1 MTEEQIKFLYK
12 QMVEN
17 SNIPLSD
24 FDKELIKQHIINMLG
39 QMESLSR
46 QEITE
51 CVQRMLPASYD
62 GDKVYNFIT
71 SLIREMSKKD
81 GSIYN
86 CVQSKKDA
94 RWKLK

>member
-1 MTEEQIKFLYK
+1 MAVATGQKVAYIREKG
-12 QMVEN
+12 V
-17 SNIPLSD
+17 
-24 FDKELIKQHIINMLG
+24 DKELIKQHIINMLG

-51 CVQRMLPASYD
+51 CVHRMLPASYD